1 MEKHEDNL
9 DKLLKA
15 ELEKEAGEIMEE
27 MDSDESLQ
35 DISFPEDLDEKM
47 WSKIQEYEEQQKAYE
62 KLSDADKE
70 AIRLGRE
77 VQALRGGEN
86 TKDHLKKD
94 VESDSYID
102 NVVPIEHVKHET
114 DNKAS
119 DDGTNGETEKE
130 AGKKKVKKR
139 KRHWKVYGIV
149 AIVAVLAM
157 MWSMVS
163 IGGTPF
169 FGRVLNDIIGD
180 REMVK
185 VNTEREDGDKNKVD
199 DYDEFQVYE
208 EIKEKLGVDVVRLK
222 RTSKD
227 MLLVQSDIDESLKRV
242 CLIYENEDGIIQ
254 YQMEIQVENKSYGY
268 DIEDEK
274 IKEFQ
279 IEVGGH
285 TIDVSQYQLPNGGK
299 ENVAKFVYKDV
310 FYTLNGIMDEE
321 KFKEL
326 YGEEGDELASKLEGT
341 LRAIPLT
348 SMPALSTAFINDVDP
363 TLTFAQMLYG
373 YGNKGDVF
381 LGISTSGNSKNIIKA
396 LQVAKVKGIK
406 TIGLT
411 GASGGKMKE
420 YCDVT
425 IKVPEIETFKIQ
437 EFHLPIYHCLCAML
451 EADFFNEK

>member
-27 MDSDESLQ
+27 VDSDESLQ

-77 VQALRGGEN
+77 VQALRGGED
-86 TKDHLKKD
+86 TKDRLKKD

-102 NVVPIEHVKHET
+102 NVVPIEHGKHEA

-119 DDGTNGETEKE
+119 DDGTDEEIEKE
-130 AGKKKVKKR
+130 AGKKKAKKR

-185 VNTEREDGDKNKVD
+185 VNTEREDGDKNKID
-199 DYDEFQVYE
+199 EYDEAKVYE
-208 EIKEKLGVDVVRLK
+208 EIKNKFGVDIVRILK
-222 RTSKD
+222 KPDD
-227 MLLVQSDIDESLKRV
+227 MVLIQSDIDEVLKRV
-242 CLIYENEDGIIQ
+242 CLIYKNRETLIQ
-254 YQMEIQVENKSYGY
+254 YQMEIQSENKSYAY
-268 DIEDEK
+268 DVEDEK
-274 IKEFQ
+274 VKKEQ
-279 IEVGGH
+279 IVVDGN
-285 TIDVSQYQLPNGGK
+285 TIDIIQYELDDGK
-299 ENVAKFVYKDV
+299 GEYVARFTYEGV
-310 FYTLNGIMDEE
+310 FYTINATMSEE
-321 KFKEL
+321 EFKEFLKNL
-326 YGEEGDELASKLEGT
+326 Y
-341 LRAIPLT
+341 
-348 SMPALSTAFINDVDP
+348 
-363 TLTFAQMLYG
+363 
-373 YGNKGDVF
+373 
-381 LGISTSGNSKNIIKA
+381 
-396 LQVAKVKGIK
+396 
-406 TIGLT
+406 
-411 GASGGKMKE
+411 
-420 YCDVT
+420 
-425 IKVPEIETFKIQ
+425 
-437 EFHLPIYHCLCAML
+437 
-451 EADFFNEK
+451 FF

>member
-102 NVVPIEHVKHET
+102 NVVPIEYVKHET

-149 AIVAVLAM
+149 AVLAM

-169 FGRVLNDIIGD
+169 FSRGLNDIIGD

-185 VNTEREDGDKNKVD
+185 VNTEREDGDKNKIGN
-199 DYDEFQVYE
+199 YEEESVYE
-208 EIKEKLGVDVVRLK
+208 DIKDKMGVDVVRL
-222 RTSKD
+222 RITSKE
-227 MLLVQSDIDESLKRV
+227 MSLVQSDIDEVLKRV
-242 CLIYENEDGIIQ
+242 SLIYDNKKNIIE
-254 YQMEIQVENKSYGY
+254 YQIVFNYKEQSHGY
-268 DIEDEK
+268 DVEDKK
-274 IKEFQ
+274 IKEEQIKVAGNNIDIFQ
-279 IEVGGH
+279 YE
-285 TIDVSQYQLPNGGK
+285 LPDGNK
-299 ENVAKFVYKDV
+299 ENIAQFIYEDV
-310 FYTLNGIMDEE
+310 FYTINATMDEDE
-321 KFKEL
+321 FKEL
-326 YGEEGDELASKLEGT
+326 LK
-341 LRAIPLT
+341 
-348 SMPALSTAFINDVDP
+348 N
-363 TLTFAQMLYG
+363 LY
-373 YGNKGDVF
+373 
-381 LGISTSGNSKNIIKA
+381 
-396 LQVAKVKGIK
+396 
-406 TIGLT
+406 
-411 GASGGKMKE
+411 
-420 YCDVT
+420 
-425 IKVPEIETFKIQ
+425 
-437 EFHLPIYHCLCAML
+437 
-451 EADFFNEK
+451 FF

>member
-9 DKLLKA
+9 GKLLKA

-62 KLSDADKE
+62 KLSDDDKE

-102 NVVPIEHVKHET
+102 NVVPIEYVKHET

-119 DDGTNGETEKE
+119 DDGTNEEIEKE

-169 FGRVLNDIIGD
+169 FGKLWTQTIGD
-180 REMVK
+180 RKMTQVG
-185 VNTEREDGDKNKVD
+185 TEREDGGKNEVD
-199 DYDEFQVYE
+199 DYDEFQVYD
-208 EIKEKLGVDVVRLK
+208 EIKEKMGVDVVRLK
-222 RTSKD
+222 RTSED
-227 MLLVQSDIDESLKRV
+227 MLLVQSDIDEVLKRV
-242 CLIYENEDGIIQ
+242 CLLYDNKENMIE
-254 YQMEIQVENKSYGY
+254 YQMVFNYKEQSHGY
-268 DIEDEK
+268 DIEDKKIKEEK
-274 IKEFQ
+274 IKVSGNNIDIFQ
-279 IEVGGH
+279 YE
-285 TIDVSQYQLPNGGK
+285 LPDGNK
-299 ENVAKFVYKDV
+299 ENVAQFTYEDV
-310 FYTLNGIMDEE
+310 FYTINTTMDEG
-321 KFKEL
+321 KFKKLLKNL
-326 YGEEGDELASKLEGT
+326 Y
-341 LRAIPLT
+341 
-348 SMPALSTAFINDVDP
+348 
-363 TLTFAQMLYG
+363 
-373 YGNKGDVF
+373 
-381 LGISTSGNSKNIIKA
+381 
-396 LQVAKVKGIK
+396 
-406 TIGLT
+406 
-411 GASGGKMKE
+411 
-420 YCDVT
+420 
-425 IKVPEIETFKIQ
+425 
-437 EFHLPIYHCLCAML
+437 
-451 EADFFNEK
+451 FF

>member
-27 MDSDESLQ
+27 VDSDESLQ

-77 VQALRGGEN
+77 VQALRGGED

-94 VESDSYID
+94 VESNSYID

-119 DDGTNGETEKE
+119 DDGTNEEIEKK

-139 KRHWKVYGIV
+139 KRHWKAYGIV

-199 DYDEFQVYE
+199 VYDESKVYE
-208 EIKEKLGVDVVRLK
+208 DIKEKFGGDVVRL
-222 RTSKD
+222 RITSKE
-227 MLLVQSDIDESLKRV
+227 MSLVQSDIDESLKRV

-279 IEVGGH
+279 IEVEGH

-321 KFKEL
+321 KFKDLLKNL
-326 YGEEGDELASKLEGT
+326 Y
-341 LRAIPLT
+341 
-348 SMPALSTAFINDVDP
+348 
-363 TLTFAQMLYG
+363 
-373 YGNKGDVF
+373 
-381 LGISTSGNSKNIIKA
+381 
-396 LQVAKVKGIK
+396 
-406 TIGLT
+406 
-411 GASGGKMKE
+411 
-420 YCDVT
+420 
-425 IKVPEIETFKIQ
+425 
-437 EFHLPIYHCLCAML
+437 
-451 EADFFNEK
+451 FF

>member
-1 MEKHEDNL
+1 MEKHENNL

-70 AIRLGRE
+70 AIRFGRE

-102 NVVPIEHVKHET
+102 NVVPIEYVKHET

-139 KRHWKVYGIV
+139 KRHWKAYGIV

-169 FGRVLNDIIGD
+169 FGKLWTQTIGD
-180 REMVK
+180 RKMTQVD
-185 VNTEREDGDKNKVD
+185 TEREDGSKNKVD
-199 DYDEFQVYE
+199 DYDEESVYE
-208 EIKEKLGVDVVRLK
+208 NIKEKMGVDVVRILK
-222 RTSKD
+222 KPDD
-227 MLLVQSDIDESLKRV
+227 MVLIQSDIDEVLKKV
-242 CLIYENEDGIIQ
+242 CLIYNNGESMIE
-254 YQMEIQVENKSYGY
+254 YQMIFNYKEQSHGY
-268 DIEDEK
+268 DVEDKK
-274 IKEFQ
+274 IKEEQ
-279 IEVGGH
+279 IEVDGNNINV
-285 TIDVSQYQLPNGGK
+285 TQYELPDKSK
-299 ENVAKFVYKDV
+299 ENVAQFIYKDV
-310 FYTLNGIMDEE
+310 FYTINTTMDENN
-321 KFKEL
+321 FKEL
-326 YGEEGDELASKLEGT
+326 LKS
-341 LRAIPLT
+341 
-348 SMPALSTAFINDVDP
+348 
-363 TLTFAQMLYG
+363 LY
-373 YGNKGDVF
+373 
-381 LGISTSGNSKNIIKA
+381 
-396 LQVAKVKGIK
+396 
-406 TIGLT
+406 
-411 GASGGKMKE
+411 
-420 YCDVT
+420 
-425 IKVPEIETFKIQ
+425 
-437 EFHLPIYHCLCAML
+437 
-451 EADFFNEK
+451 FF

>member
-102 NVVPIEHVKHET
+102 NVVPIEYVKHET

-208 EIKEKLGVDVVRLK
+208 EIKKKMGVDVVRFLQK
-222 RTSKD
+222 SDD
-227 MLLVQSDIDESLKRV
+227 MILVQSDIDEILKRV
-242 CLIYENEDGIIQ
+242 CLIYNNGENIIE
-254 YQMEIQVENKSYGY
+254 YQMFFNYKEQSHGY
-268 DIEDEK
+268 DIEDKK
-274 IKEFQ
+274 IKEEQF
-279 IEVGGH
+279 EVDGNN
-285 TIDVSQYQLPNGGK
+285 IVIIQYELPDGGK
-299 ENVAKFVYKDV
+299 ESVAQFTYKDV
-310 FYTLNGIMDEE
+310 FYTINTTMDA
-321 KFKEL
+321 KSFKEL
-326 YGEEGDELASKLEGT
+326 LKT
-341 LRAIPLT
+341 L
-348 SMPALSTAFINDVDP
+348 
-363 TLTFAQMLYG
+363 Y
-373 YGNKGDVF
+373 
-381 LGISTSGNSKNIIKA
+381 
-396 LQVAKVKGIK
+396 
-406 TIGLT
+406 
-411 GASGGKMKE
+411 
-420 YCDVT
+420 
-425 IKVPEIETFKIQ
+425 
-437 EFHLPIYHCLCAML
+437 
-451 EADFFNEK
+451 FF

>member
-47 WSKIQEYEEQQKAYE
+47 WSKIQAYEEQQKAYE

-77 VQALRGGEN
+77 VQALRGGED
-86 TKDHLKKD
+86 TKDRLKKD

-102 NVVPIEHVKHET
+102 NVVPIEYVKHET

-119 DDGTNGETEKE
+119 DDGTNEEIEKE

-199 DYDEFQVYE
+199 EYDEFQVYE
-208 EIKEKLGVDVVRLK
+208 EIKQKFGVDVVRLK
-222 RTSKD
+222 RNSD
-227 MLLVQSDIDESLKRV
+227 GMRLVQSDIDESLKRV
-242 CLIYENEDGIIQ
+242 CLIYSNEETII
-254 YQMEIQVENKSYGY
+254 
-268 DIEDEK
+268 
-274 IKEFQ
+274 
-279 IEVGGH
+279 
-285 TIDVSQYQLPNGGK
+285 
-299 ENVAKFVYKDV
+299 
-310 FYTLNGIMDEE
+310 
-321 KFKEL
+321 EL
-326 YGEEGDELASKLEGT
+326 SL
-341 LRAIPLT
+341 IH
-348 SMPALSTAFINDVDP
+348 I
-363 TLTFAQMLYG
+363 
-373 YGNKGDVF
+373 
-381 LGISTSGNSKNIIKA
+381 
-396 LQVAKVKGIK
+396 
-406 TIGLT
+406 
-411 GASGGKMKE
+411 
-420 YCDVT
+420 
-425 IKVPEIETFKIQ
+425 
-437 EFHLPIYHCLCAML
+437 
-451 EADFFNEK
+451 

>member
-102 NVVPIEHVKHET
+102 NVVPIEYVKHET

-130 AGKKKVKKR
+130 AGKKKGKKR

-208 EIKEKLGVDVVRLK
+208 EIKKKMGVDVVRFLQK
-222 RTSKD
+222 SDD
-227 MLLVQSDIDESLKRV
+227 MILVQSDIDEILKRV
-242 CLIYENEDGIIQ
+242 CLIYNNGENIIE
-254 YQMEIQVENKSYGY
+254 YQMIFNYKEQSHGY
-268 DIEDEK
+268 DIEDKK
-274 IKEFQ
+274 IKEEQF
-279 IEVGGH
+279 EVDGNN
-285 TIDVSQYQLPNGGK
+285 IVIIQYELPDGGK
-299 ENVAKFVYKDV
+299 ESVAQFTYKDV
-310 FYTLNGIMDEE
+310 FYTINTTMDA
-321 KFKEL
+321 KSFKEL
-326 YGEEGDELASKLEGT
+326 LKT
-341 LRAIPLT
+341 L
-348 SMPALSTAFINDVDP
+348 
-363 TLTFAQMLYG
+363 Y
-373 YGNKGDVF
+373 
-381 LGISTSGNSKNIIKA
+381 
-396 LQVAKVKGIK
+396 
-406 TIGLT
+406 
-411 GASGGKMKE
+411 
-420 YCDVT
+420 
-425 IKVPEIETFKIQ
+425 
-437 EFHLPIYHCLCAML
+437 
-451 EADFFNEK
+451 FF

>member
-9 DKLLKA
+9 GKLLKA

-62 KLSDADKE
+62 KLSDDDKE

-102 NVVPIEHVKHET
+102 NVVPIEYVKHET

-139 KRHWKVYGIV
+139 KRHWKAYGIV

-185 VNTEREDGDKNKVD
+185 VNTEREDGDKNKID
-199 DYDEFQVYE
+199 NYDEAKVYE
-208 EIKEKLGVDVVRLK
+208 EIKNKFGVDIVRILK
-222 RTSKD
+222 KPDD
-227 MLLVQSDIDESLKRV
+227 MVLIQSDIDEVLKRV
-242 CLIYENEDGIIQ
+242 CLIYKNRETLIQ
-254 YQMEIQVENKSYGY
+254 YQMEIQSENKSYAY
-268 DIEDEK
+268 DVEDEK
-274 IKEFQ
+274 VKKEQ
-279 IEVGGH
+279 IVVDGN
-285 TIDVSQYQLPNGGK
+285 TIDIIQYELDDGK
-299 ENVAKFVYKDV
+299 EEYVARFTYEGV
-310 FYTLNGIMDEE
+310 FYTINATMSEE
-321 KFKEL
+321 EFKEFLKNL
-326 YGEEGDELASKLEGT
+326 Y
-341 LRAIPLT
+341 
-348 SMPALSTAFINDVDP
+348 
-363 TLTFAQMLYG
+363 
-373 YGNKGDVF
+373 
-381 LGISTSGNSKNIIKA
+381 
-396 LQVAKVKGIK
+396 
-406 TIGLT
+406 
-411 GASGGKMKE
+411 
-420 YCDVT
+420 
-425 IKVPEIETFKIQ
+425 
-437 EFHLPIYHCLCAML
+437 
-451 EADFFNEK
+451 FF

>member
-62 KLSDADKE
+62 KLSDDDKE

-102 NVVPIEHVKHET
+102 NVVPIEYVKHET

-185 VNTEREDGDKNKVD
+185 VNTEREDGDKNKVAGH
-199 DYDEFQVYE
+199 DEEKVYE
-208 EIKEKLGVDVVRLK
+208 EIKESLGVDVVRLEGK
-222 RTSKD
+222 PDNMS
-227 MLLVQSDIDESLKRV
+227 LVHSDIDKKLNRV
-242 CLIYENEDGIIQ
+242 CLIFANENTTLE
-254 YQMEIQVENKSYGY
+254 YQIVVNYQEQSHGY

-274 IKEFQ
+274 IKEEL
-279 IEVGGH
+279 IKEGGNEIRF
-285 TIDVSQYQLPNGGK
+285 TQYKLPDESK
-299 ENVAKFVYKDV
+299 ENTAEFVYQDV
-310 FYTLNGIMDEE
+310 FYTLNAVMDEE
-321 KFKEL
+321 DFKKILKNL
-326 YGEEGDELASKLEGT
+326 Y
-341 LRAIPLT
+341 
-348 SMPALSTAFINDVDP
+348 
-363 TLTFAQMLYG
+363 
-373 YGNKGDVF
+373 
-381 LGISTSGNSKNIIKA
+381 
-396 LQVAKVKGIK
+396 
-406 TIGLT
+406 
-411 GASGGKMKE
+411 
-420 YCDVT
+420 
-425 IKVPEIETFKIQ
+425 
-437 EFHLPIYHCLCAML
+437 
-451 EADFFNEK
+451 FF

>member
-1 MEKHEDNL
+1 
-9 DKLLKA
+9 
-15 ELEKEAGEIMEE
+15 
-27 MDSDESLQ
+27 
-35 DISFPEDLDEKM
+35 M

-77 VQALRGGEN
+77 VQALRGGED
-86 TKDHLKKD
+86 TKDRLKKD

-102 NVVPIEHVKHET
+102 NVVPIEHGKHET

-119 DDGTNGETEKE
+119 DDGTDEEIEKE

-199 DYDEFQVYE
+199 VYDESKVYE
-208 EIKEKLGVDVVRLK
+208 DIKEKFGGDVVRL
-222 RTSKD
+222 RITSKE
-227 MLLVQSDIDESLKRV
+227 MSLVQSDIDESLKRV

-279 IEVGGH
+279 IEVEGH

-321 KFKEL
+321 KFKDLLKNL
-326 YGEEGDELASKLEGT
+326 Y
-341 LRAIPLT
+341 
-348 SMPALSTAFINDVDP
+348 
-363 TLTFAQMLYG
+363 
-373 YGNKGDVF
+373 
-381 LGISTSGNSKNIIKA
+381 
-396 LQVAKVKGIK
+396 
-406 TIGLT
+406 
-411 GASGGKMKE
+411 
-420 YCDVT
+420 
-425 IKVPEIETFKIQ
+425 
-437 EFHLPIYHCLCAML
+437 
-451 EADFFNEK
+451 FF

>member
-77 VQALRGGEN
+77 VQALRGGED

-139 KRHWKVYGIV
+139 KRHWKAYGIV

-199 DYDEFQVYE
+199 EYDEFQVYE

-321 KFKEL
+321 KFKDLLKNL
-326 YGEEGDELASKLEGT
+326 Y
-341 LRAIPLT
+341 
-348 SMPALSTAFINDVDP
+348 
-363 TLTFAQMLYG
+363 
-373 YGNKGDVF
+373 
-381 LGISTSGNSKNIIKA
+381 
-396 LQVAKVKGIK
+396 
-406 TIGLT
+406 
-411 GASGGKMKE
+411 
-420 YCDVT
+420 
-425 IKVPEIETFKIQ
+425 
-437 EFHLPIYHCLCAML
+437 
-451 EADFFNEK
+451 FF

>member
-9 DKLLKA
+9 GKLLKA

-77 VQALRGGEN
+77 VQALRGGED
-86 TKDHLKKD
+86 TKDRLKKD

-102 NVVPIEHVKHET
+102 NVVPIEHVKHEA

-119 DDGTNGETEKE
+119 DDGTNGETGKE

-139 KRHWKVYGIV
+139 KRYWKVYGIV

-185 VNTEREDGDKNKVD
+185 VNTEREDGDKNEVAGNA
-199 DYDEFQVYE
+199 EEQTYE
-208 EIKEKLGVDVVRLK
+208 EIKESLGVDVVRLEGK
-222 RTSKD
+222 PDNMS
-227 MLLVQSDIDESLKRV
+227 LVHSDIDKALNRV
-242 CLIYENEDGIIQ
+242 CLIFANENTTLE
-254 YQMEIQVENKSYGY
+254 YQIVVNYQEQSHGY

-274 IKEFQ
+274 IKEEL
-279 IEVGGH
+279 IKEGGNEIRF
-285 TIDVSQYQLPNGGK
+285 TQYKLPDESK
-299 ENVAKFVYKDV
+299 ENIAEFVYQDV
-310 FYTLNGIMDEE
+310 FYTLNSVMDEE
-321 KFKEL
+321 DFKKILKNL
-326 YGEEGDELASKLEGT
+326 Y
-341 LRAIPLT
+341 
-348 SMPALSTAFINDVDP
+348 
-363 TLTFAQMLYG
+363 
-373 YGNKGDVF
+373 
-381 LGISTSGNSKNIIKA
+381 
-396 LQVAKVKGIK
+396 
-406 TIGLT
+406 
-411 GASGGKMKE
+411 
-420 YCDVT
+420 
-425 IKVPEIETFKIQ
+425 
-437 EFHLPIYHCLCAML
+437 
-451 EADFFNEK
+451 FF

>member
-119 DDGTNGETEKE
+119 DDGTNEETEKE

-139 KRHWKVYGIV
+139 KRHWKAYG
-149 AIVAVLAM
+149 IVAVLAM

-185 VNTEREDGDKNKVD
+185 VNTEREDGDKNKID
-199 DYDEFQVYE
+199 NYDEERVYE
-208 EIKEKLGVDVVRLK
+208 EIKDKFGMDVVRLK
-222 RTSKD
+222 RNSVG
-227 MLLVQSDIDESLKRV
+227 MSLVQSDIDEVLKKV
-242 CLIYENEDGIIQ
+242 CLLYEDDDTLIQ
-254 YQMEIQVENKSYGY
+254 YQMEIQSENKSYAY
-268 DIEDEK
+268 DIEDKKVKRTQITVDGNK
-274 IKEFQ
+274 ID
-279 IEVGGH
+279 I
-285 TIDVSQYQLPNGGK
+285 IQYELDDGNE
-299 ENVAKFVYKDV
+299 ENVAQFAYEDV
-310 FYTLNGIMDEE
+310 FYTINTTMEE
-321 KFKEL
+321 ADFKEL
-326 YGEEGDELASKLEGT
+326 LK
-341 LRAIPLT
+341 
-348 SMPALSTAFINDVDP
+348 N
-363 TLTFAQMLYG
+363 LY
-373 YGNKGDVF
+373 
-381 LGISTSGNSKNIIKA
+381 
-396 LQVAKVKGIK
+396 
-406 TIGLT
+406 
-411 GASGGKMKE
+411 
-420 YCDVT
+420 
-425 IKVPEIETFKIQ
+425 
-437 EFHLPIYHCLCAML
+437 
-451 EADFFNEK
+451 FF

>member
-77 VQALRGGEN
+77 VQALRGGED

-102 NVVPIEHVKHET
+102 NVVSIEHVKHET

-185 VNTEREDGDKNKVD
+185 VNTEREDGDKNKID
-199 DYDEFQVYE
+199 NYDEAKVYE
-208 EIKEKLGVDVVRLK
+208 EIKNKFGVDIVRILK
-222 RTSKD
+222 KPDD
-227 MLLVQSDIDESLKRV
+227 MVLIQSDIDEVLKRV
-242 CLIYENEDGIIQ
+242 CLIYKNRETLIQ
-254 YQMEIQVENKSYGY
+254 YQMEIQSENKSYAY
-268 DIEDEK
+268 DVEDEK
-274 IKEFQ
+274 VKKEQ
-279 IEVGGH
+279 IVVDGN
-285 TIDVSQYQLPNGGK
+285 TIDIIQYELDDGK
-299 ENVAKFVYKDV
+299 EEYVARFTYEGV
-310 FYTLNGIMDEE
+310 FYTINATMSEE
-321 KFKEL
+321 EFKEFLKNL
-326 YGEEGDELASKLEGT
+326 Y
-341 LRAIPLT
+341 
-348 SMPALSTAFINDVDP
+348 
-363 TLTFAQMLYG
+363 
-373 YGNKGDVF
+373 
-381 LGISTSGNSKNIIKA
+381 
-396 LQVAKVKGIK
+396 
-406 TIGLT
+406 
-411 GASGGKMKE
+411 
-420 YCDVT
+420 
-425 IKVPEIETFKIQ
+425 
-437 EFHLPIYHCLCAML
+437 
-451 EADFFNEK
+451 FF

>member
-27 MDSDESLQ
+27 MDSAESLQ

-77 VQALRGGEN
+77 VQALRGGED

-94 VESDSYID
+94 VVSDSYID
-102 NVVPIEHVKHET
+102 NVVPIEYVKHET

-119 DDGTNGETEKE
+119 DDGTNEEIEKK

-185 VNTEREDGDKNKVD
+185 VNTEREDGDKNKID
-199 DYDEFQVYE
+199 NYDEERVYE
-208 EIKEKLGVDVVRLK
+208 EIKDKFGMDVVRLK
-222 RTSKD
+222 RNSVG
-227 MLLVQSDIDESLKRV
+227 MSLVQSDIDEVLKKV
-242 CLIYENEDGIIQ
+242 CLLYEDDDTLIQ
-254 YQMEIQVENKSYGY
+254 YQMEIQSENKSYAY
-268 DIEDEK
+268 DIEDKKVKRTQITVDGNK
-274 IKEFQ
+274 ID
-279 IEVGGH
+279 I
-285 TIDVSQYQLPNGGK
+285 IQYELDDGNE
-299 ENVAKFVYKDV
+299 ENVAQFAYEDV
-310 FYTLNGIMDEE
+310 FYTINTTMEE
-321 KFKEL
+321 ADFKEL
-326 YGEEGDELASKLEGT
+326 LK
-341 LRAIPLT
+341 
-348 SMPALSTAFINDVDP
+348 N
-363 TLTFAQMLYG
+363 LY
-373 YGNKGDVF
+373 
-381 LGISTSGNSKNIIKA
+381 
-396 LQVAKVKGIK
+396 
-406 TIGLT
+406 
-411 GASGGKMKE
+411 
-420 YCDVT
+420 
-425 IKVPEIETFKIQ
+425 
-437 EFHLPIYHCLCAML
+437 
-451 EADFFNEK
+451 FF

>member
-102 NVVPIEHVKHET
+102 NVVPIEYVKHET

-185 VNTEREDGDKNKVD
+185 VNTEREDGDKNKTD
-199 DYDEFQVYE
+199 DHDEAKVYE
-208 EIKEKLGVDVVRLK
+208 EIKESLGVDVVRLEGK
-222 RTSKD
+222 PDNMS
-227 MLLVQSDIDESLKRV
+227 LVHSDIDKKLNRV
-242 CLIYENEDGIIQ
+242 CLIFANENTTLE
-254 YQMEIQVENKSYGY
+254 YQIVVNYQEQSHGY

-274 IKEFQ
+274 IKEEL
-279 IEVGGH
+279 IKEGGNEIRF
-285 TIDVSQYQLPNGGK
+285 TQYKLPDESK
-299 ENVAKFVYKDV
+299 ENTAEFVYQDV
-310 FYTLNGIMDEE
+310 FYTLNAVMDEE
-321 KFKEL
+321 DFKKILKNL
-326 YGEEGDELASKLEGT
+326 Y
-341 LRAIPLT
+341 
-348 SMPALSTAFINDVDP
+348 
-363 TLTFAQMLYG
+363 
-373 YGNKGDVF
+373 
-381 LGISTSGNSKNIIKA
+381 
-396 LQVAKVKGIK
+396 
-406 TIGLT
+406 
-411 GASGGKMKE
+411 
-420 YCDVT
+420 
-425 IKVPEIETFKIQ
+425 
-437 EFHLPIYHCLCAML
+437 
-451 EADFFNEK
+451 FF

>member
-62 KLSDADKE
+62 KLSDDDKE

-77 VQALRGGEN
+77 VQALRGGED
-86 TKDHLKKD
+86 TKDRLKKD
-94 VESDSYID
+94 VESDSFID

-119 DDGTNGETEKE
+119 DDGTNGETGKE

-139 KRHWKVYGIV
+139 KRHWKAYGIV

-185 VNTEREDGDKNKVD
+185 VNTEREDGDKNKID
-199 DYDEFQVYE
+199 NYDEAKVYE
-208 EIKEKLGVDVVRLK
+208 EIKNKFGVDIVRILK
-222 RTSKD
+222 KPDD
-227 MLLVQSDIDESLKRV
+227 MVLIQSDIDEVLKRV
-242 CLIYENEDGIIQ
+242 CLIYKNRETLIQ
-254 YQMEIQVENKSYGY
+254 YQMEIQSENKSYAY
-268 DIEDEK
+268 DVEDEK
-274 IKEFQ
+274 TKKEQ
-279 IEVGGH
+279 IVVDGN
-285 TIDVSQYQLPNGGK
+285 TIDIIQYELDDGK
-299 ENVAKFVYKDV
+299 EEYVARFTYEGV
-310 FYTLNGIMDEE
+310 FYTINATMSEE
-321 KFKEL
+321 EFKEFLKNL
-326 YGEEGDELASKLEGT
+326 Y
-341 LRAIPLT
+341 
-348 SMPALSTAFINDVDP
+348 
-363 TLTFAQMLYG
+363 
-373 YGNKGDVF
+373 
-381 LGISTSGNSKNIIKA
+381 
-396 LQVAKVKGIK
+396 
-406 TIGLT
+406 
-411 GASGGKMKE
+411 
-420 YCDVT
+420 
-425 IKVPEIETFKIQ
+425 
-437 EFHLPIYHCLCAML
+437 
-451 EADFFNEK
+451 FF

>member
-119 DDGTNGETEKE
+119 DDGTNGETEKK

-149 AIVAVLAM
+149 AIVTVLAM

-169 FGRVLNDIIGD
+169 FGNLWTQTIGD
-180 REMVK
+180 RKMTQVD
-185 VNTEREDGDKNKVD
+185 TEREDGDKNKVD
-199 DYDEFQVYE
+199 DYDEESVYE
-208 EIKEKLGVDVVRLK
+208 EIKEKMGVDVVRLK
-222 RTSKD
+222 RTSED
-227 MLLVQSDIDESLKRV
+227 MLLVQSDIDEVLKRV
-242 CLIYENEDGIIQ
+242 CLIYDNKENMIE
-254 YQMEIQVENKSYGY
+254 YQMVFNYKEQSHGY
-268 DIEDEK
+268 DIEDKKIKEEK
-274 IKEFQ
+274 IKISGNNIDIFQ
-279 IEVGGH
+279 YE
-285 TIDVSQYQLPNGGK
+285 LPDGNK
-299 ENVAKFVYKDV
+299 ENVAQFTYEDV
-310 FYTLNGIMDEE
+310 FYTINTTMDEG
-321 KFKEL
+321 KLKKLLKNL
-326 YGEEGDELASKLEGT
+326 Y
-341 LRAIPLT
+341 
-348 SMPALSTAFINDVDP
+348 
-363 TLTFAQMLYG
+363 
-373 YGNKGDVF
+373 
-381 LGISTSGNSKNIIKA
+381 
-396 LQVAKVKGIK
+396 
-406 TIGLT
+406 
-411 GASGGKMKE
+411 
-420 YCDVT
+420 
-425 IKVPEIETFKIQ
+425 
-437 EFHLPIYHCLCAML
+437 
-451 EADFFNEK
+451 FF

>member
-47 WSKIQEYEEQQKAYE
+47 WSKIQEYEERQKAYE
-62 KLSDADKE
+62 KLSDDDKE

-102 NVVPIEHVKHET
+102 NVVPIEYVKHET

-119 DDGTNGETEKE
+119 DDGTNEEIEKK

-185 VNTEREDGDKNKVD
+185 VNTEREDGDKNKID
-199 DYDEFQVYE
+199 NYDEERVYE
-208 EIKEKLGVDVVRLK
+208 EIKDKFGMDVVRLK
-222 RTSKD
+222 RNSVG
-227 MLLVQSDIDESLKRV
+227 MSLVQSDIDEVLKKV
-242 CLIYENEDGIIQ
+242 CLLYEDDDTLIQ
-254 YQMEIQVENKSYGY
+254 YQMEIQSENKSYAY
-268 DIEDEK
+268 DIEDKKVKRTQITVDGNK
-274 IKEFQ
+274 ID
-279 IEVGGH
+279 I
-285 TIDVSQYQLPNGGK
+285 IQYELDDGNE
-299 ENVAKFVYKDV
+299 ENVAQFAYEDV
-310 FYTLNGIMDEE
+310 FYTINTTMEE
-321 KFKEL
+321 ADFKEL
-326 YGEEGDELASKLEGT
+326 LK
-341 LRAIPLT
+341 
-348 SMPALSTAFINDVDP
+348 N
-363 TLTFAQMLYG
+363 LY
-373 YGNKGDVF
+373 
-381 LGISTSGNSKNIIKA
+381 
-396 LQVAKVKGIK
+396 
-406 TIGLT
+406 
-411 GASGGKMKE
+411 
-420 YCDVT
+420 
-425 IKVPEIETFKIQ
+425 
-437 EFHLPIYHCLCAML
+437 
-451 EADFFNEK
+451 FF

>member
-27 MDSDESLQ
+27 VDSDESLQ

-102 NVVPIEHVKHET
+102 NVVPIEHVKHEA

-119 DDGTNGETEKE
+119 DDGTNGETGKE
-130 AGKKKVKKR
+130 KVKKR
-139 KRHWKVYGIV
+139 KRHWKAYGIV

-169 FGRVLNDIIGD
+169 FGKLWTQTIGD
-180 REMVK
+180 RKMTQVD
-185 VNTEREDGDKNKVD
+185 TEREDGSKNEVD
-199 DYDEFQVYE
+199 DHDESEVYE
-208 EIKEKLGVDVVRLK
+208 EIKNKFGVDAVRFLK
-222 RTSKD
+222 KPDD
-227 MLLVQSDIDESLKRV
+227 MVLIQSDIDEVLKRV
-242 CLIYENEDGIIQ
+242 CLIYENNKTLIQ
-254 YQMEIQVENKSYGY
+254 YQMEIQSENKSYAY

-274 IKEFQ
+274 TKKEQ
-279 IEVGGH
+279 IVVDGN
-285 TIDVSQYQLPNGGK
+285 TIDIIQYELDDGK
-299 ENVAKFVYKDV
+299 EEYVAQFVYNDV
-310 FYTLNGIMDEE
+310 FYTINATMSE
-321 KFKEL
+321 KEFKEFLKNL
-326 YGEEGDELASKLEGT
+326 YFS
-341 LRAIPLT
+341 
-348 SMPALSTAFINDVDP
+348 
-363 TLTFAQMLYG
+363 
-373 YGNKGDVF
+373 
-381 LGISTSGNSKNIIKA
+381 
-396 LQVAKVKGIK
+396 
-406 TIGLT
+406 
-411 GASGGKMKE
+411 
-420 YCDVT
+420 
-425 IKVPEIETFKIQ
+425 
-437 EFHLPIYHCLCAML
+437 
-451 EADFFNEK
+451 

>member
-119 DDGTNGETEKE
+119 DDGTNEEIEKK

-149 AIVAVLAM
+149 AVLAM

-163 IGGTPF
+163 IGRTPF
-169 FGRVLNDIIGD
+169 FSRGLNDIIGD

-185 VNTEREDGDKNKVD
+185 VNTEREDGDKNKIGN
-199 DYDEFQVYE
+199 YEEESVYE
-208 EIKEKLGVDVVRLK
+208 DIKDKMGVDVVRL
-222 RTSKD
+222 RITSKE
-227 MLLVQSDIDESLKRV
+227 MSLVQSDIDEVLKRV
-242 CLIYENEDGIIQ
+242 SLIYDNKKNIIE
-254 YQMEIQVENKSYGY
+254 YQIVFNYKEQSHGY
-268 DIEDEK
+268 DVEDKK
-274 IKEFQ
+274 IKEEQIKVAGNNIDIFQ
-279 IEVGGH
+279 YE
-285 TIDVSQYQLPNGGK
+285 LPDGNK
-299 ENVAKFVYKDV
+299 ENIAQFIYEDV
-310 FYTLNGIMDEE
+310 FYTINATMDEDE
-321 KFKEL
+321 FKEL
-326 YGEEGDELASKLEGT
+326 LK
-341 LRAIPLT
+341 
-348 SMPALSTAFINDVDP
+348 N
-363 TLTFAQMLYG
+363 LY
-373 YGNKGDVF
+373 
-381 LGISTSGNSKNIIKA
+381 
-396 LQVAKVKGIK
+396 
-406 TIGLT
+406 
-411 GASGGKMKE
+411 
-420 YCDVT
+420 
-425 IKVPEIETFKIQ
+425 
-437 EFHLPIYHCLCAML
+437 
-451 EADFFNEK
+451 FF

>member
-27 MDSDESLQ
+27 VDSDESLQ

-139 KRHWKVYGIV
+139 KRHWKAYGIV

-185 VNTEREDGDKNKVD
+185 GNTEREDGDKNKID

-208 EIKEKLGVDVVRLK
+208 EIKKKMGVDVVRFLQK
-222 RTSKD
+222 SDD
-227 MLLVQSDIDESLKRV
+227 MILVQSDIDEILKRV
-242 CLIYENEDGIIQ
+242 CLIYNNGENIIE
-254 YQMEIQVENKSYGY
+254 YQMIFNYKEQSHGY
-268 DIEDEK
+268 DIEDKK
-274 IKEFQ
+274 IKEEQF
-279 IEVGGH
+279 EVDGNN
-285 TIDVSQYQLPNGGK
+285 IVIIQYELPDGGK
-299 ENVAKFVYKDV
+299 ESVAQFTYKDV
-310 FYTLNGIMDEE
+310 FYTINTTMDA
-321 KFKEL
+321 KSFKEL
-326 YGEEGDELASKLEGT
+326 LKT
-341 LRAIPLT
+341 L
-348 SMPALSTAFINDVDP
+348 
-363 TLTFAQMLYG
+363 Y
-373 YGNKGDVF
+373 
-381 LGISTSGNSKNIIKA
+381 
-396 LQVAKVKGIK
+396 
-406 TIGLT
+406 
-411 GASGGKMKE
+411 
-420 YCDVT
+420 
-425 IKVPEIETFKIQ
+425 
-437 EFHLPIYHCLCAML
+437 
-451 EADFFNEK
+451 FF

>member
-62 KLSDADKE
+62 KLSDDDKE

-102 NVVPIEHVKHET
+102 NVVPIEYVKHET

-199 DYDEFQVYE
+199 EYDEFQVYE

-222 RTSKD
+222 RTSED

-321 KFKEL
+321 KFKDLLKNL
-326 YGEEGDELASKLEGT
+326 Y
-341 LRAIPLT
+341 
-348 SMPALSTAFINDVDP
+348 
-363 TLTFAQMLYG
+363 
-373 YGNKGDVF
+373 
-381 LGISTSGNSKNIIKA
+381 
-396 LQVAKVKGIK
+396 
-406 TIGLT
+406 
-411 GASGGKMKE
+411 
-420 YCDVT
+420 
-425 IKVPEIETFKIQ
+425 
-437 EFHLPIYHCLCAML
+437 
-451 EADFFNEK
+451 FF

>member
-102 NVVPIEHVKHET
+102 NVVPIEYVKHET

-169 FGRVLNDIIGD
+169 FGKLWTQTIGD
-180 REMVK
+180 RKMTQVD
-185 VNTEREDGDKNKVD
+185 TEREDGSKNKVD
-199 DYDEFQVYE
+199 DYDEESVYE
-208 EIKEKLGVDVVRLK
+208 NIKEKMGVDVVRILK
-222 RTSKD
+222 KPDD
-227 MLLVQSDIDESLKRV
+227 MVLIQSDIDEVLKKV
-242 CLIYENEDGIIQ
+242 CLIYNNGESMIE
-254 YQMEIQVENKSYGY
+254 YQMIFNYKEQSHGY
-268 DIEDEK
+268 DVEDKK
-274 IKEFQ
+274 IKEEQ
-279 IEVGGH
+279 IEVDGNNINV
-285 TIDVSQYQLPNGGK
+285 TQYELPDESK
-299 ENVAKFVYKDV
+299 ENVAQFIYKDV
-310 FYTLNGIMDEE
+310 FYTINTTMDENN
-321 KFKEL
+321 FKEL
-326 YGEEGDELASKLEGT
+326 LKS
-341 LRAIPLT
+341 
-348 SMPALSTAFINDVDP
+348 
-363 TLTFAQMLYG
+363 LY
-373 YGNKGDVF
+373 
-381 LGISTSGNSKNIIKA
+381 
-396 LQVAKVKGIK
+396 
-406 TIGLT
+406 
-411 GASGGKMKE
+411 
-420 YCDVT
+420 
-425 IKVPEIETFKIQ
+425 
-437 EFHLPIYHCLCAML
+437 
-451 EADFFNEK
+451 FF

>member
-102 NVVPIEHVKHET
+102 NVVPIEYVKHET

-208 EIKEKLGVDVVRLK
+208 EIKKKMGVDVVRFLQK
-222 RTSKD
+222 SDD
-227 MLLVQSDIDESLKRV
+227 MILVQSDIDKILKRV
-242 CLIYENEDGIIQ
+242 CLIYNNGENIIE
-254 YQMEIQVENKSYGY
+254 YQMIFNYKEQSHGY
-268 DIEDEK
+268 DIEDKK
-274 IKEFQ
+274 IKEEQF
-279 IEVGGH
+279 EVDGNN
-285 TIDVSQYQLPNGGK
+285 IVIIQYELPDGGK
-299 ENVAKFVYKDV
+299 ESVAQFTYKDV
-310 FYTLNGIMDEE
+310 FYTINTTMDA
-321 KFKEL
+321 KSFKEL
-326 YGEEGDELASKLEGT
+326 LKT
-341 LRAIPLT
+341 L
-348 SMPALSTAFINDVDP
+348 
-363 TLTFAQMLYG
+363 Y
-373 YGNKGDVF
+373 
-381 LGISTSGNSKNIIKA
+381 
-396 LQVAKVKGIK
+396 
-406 TIGLT
+406 
-411 GASGGKMKE
+411 
-420 YCDVT
+420 
-425 IKVPEIETFKIQ
+425 
-437 EFHLPIYHCLCAML
+437 
-451 EADFFNEK
+451 FF

>member
-47 WSKIQEYEEQQKAYE
+47 WSKIQEYEEQQRAYE

-77 VQALRGGEN
+77 VQALRGGED
-86 TKDHLKKD
+86 TKDRLKKD

-102 NVVPIEHVKHET
+102 NVVPIEHGKHEA

-149 AIVAVLAM
+149 AIVAALAM

-169 FGRVLNDIIGD
+169 FGKLWTQTIGD
-180 REMVK
+180 RKMTQVD
-185 VNTEREDGDKNKVD
+185 TEREDGSKNEVD
-199 DYDEFQVYE
+199 DHDESEVYE
-208 EIKEKLGVDVVRLK
+208 EIKNKFGVDAVRFLK
-222 RTSKD
+222 KPDD
-227 MLLVQSDIDESLKRV
+227 MVLIQSDIDEVLKRV
-242 CLIYENEDGIIQ
+242 CLIYENNKTLIQ
-254 YQMEIQVENKSYGY
+254 YQMEIQSENKSYAY

-274 IKEFQ
+274 TKKEQ
-279 IEVGGH
+279 IVVDGN
-285 TIDVSQYQLPNGGK
+285 TIDIIQYELDDGK
-299 ENVAKFVYKDV
+299 EEYVAQFVYNDV
-310 FYTLNGIMDEE
+310 FYTINATMSE
-321 KFKEL
+321 KEFKEFLKNL
-326 YGEEGDELASKLEGT
+326 YFS
-341 LRAIPLT
+341 
-348 SMPALSTAFINDVDP
+348 
-363 TLTFAQMLYG
+363 
-373 YGNKGDVF
+373 
-381 LGISTSGNSKNIIKA
+381 
-396 LQVAKVKGIK
+396 
-406 TIGLT
+406 
-411 GASGGKMKE
+411 
-420 YCDVT
+420 
-425 IKVPEIETFKIQ
+425 
-437 EFHLPIYHCLCAML
+437 
-451 EADFFNEK
+451 

>member
-9 DKLLKA
+9 GKLLKA

-62 KLSDADKE
+62 KLSDDDKE

-119 DDGTNGETEKE
+119 DDGTNEEIEKK
-130 AGKKKVKKR
+130 AGKKKVKKG

-169 FGRVLNDIIGD
+169 FGKLWTQTIGD
-180 REMVK
+180 RKMTQVD
-185 VNTEREDGDKNKVD
+185 TEREDGSKNEVD
-199 DYDEFQVYE
+199 DHDESEVYE
-208 EIKEKLGVDVVRLK
+208 EIKNKFGVDAVRFLK
-222 RTSKD
+222 KPDD
-227 MLLVQSDIDESLKRV
+227 MVLIQSDIDEVLKRV
-242 CLIYENEDGIIQ
+242 CLIYENNKTLIQ
-254 YQMEIQVENKSYGY
+254 YQMEIQSENKSYAY

-274 IKEFQ
+274 TKKEQ
-279 IEVGGH
+279 IVVDGN
-285 TIDVSQYQLPNGGK
+285 TIDIIQYELDDGK
-299 ENVAKFVYKDV
+299 EEYVAQFVYNDV
-310 FYTLNGIMDEE
+310 FYTINATMSE
-321 KFKEL
+321 KEFKEFLKNL
-326 YGEEGDELASKLEGT
+326 YFS
-341 LRAIPLT
+341 
-348 SMPALSTAFINDVDP
+348 
-363 TLTFAQMLYG
+363 
-373 YGNKGDVF
+373 
-381 LGISTSGNSKNIIKA
+381 
-396 LQVAKVKGIK
+396 
-406 TIGLT
+406 
-411 GASGGKMKE
+411 
-420 YCDVT
+420 
-425 IKVPEIETFKIQ
+425 
-437 EFHLPIYHCLCAML
+437 
-451 EADFFNEK
+451 

>member
-102 NVVPIEHVKHET
+102 NVVPIEHGKHET

-119 DDGTNGETEKE
+119 DDGTNGETGKE

-139 KRHWKVYGIV
+139 KRHWKAYGIV

-199 DYDEFQVYE
+199 GHDEEKVYE
-208 EIKEKLGVDVVRLK
+208 EIKEKFGVDIVRFLK
-222 RTSKD
+222 KPND
-227 MLLVQSDIDESLKRV
+227 MVLLQSDIDEVLKRV
-242 CLIYENEDGIIQ
+242 CLIYENRETLIQ
-254 YQMEIQVENKSYGY
+254 YQMEIQSENKSYAY
-268 DIEDEK
+268 DVEDEK
-274 IKEFQ
+274 VKKEQ
-279 IEVGGH
+279 IVVDGN
-285 TIDVSQYQLPNGGK
+285 TIDIIQYELDDGK
-299 ENVAKFVYKDV
+299 EEYVARFTYEGV
-310 FYTLNGIMDEE
+310 FYTINATMSEE
-321 KFKEL
+321 EFKEFLKNL
-326 YGEEGDELASKLEGT
+326 Y
-341 LRAIPLT
+341 
-348 SMPALSTAFINDVDP
+348 
-363 TLTFAQMLYG
+363 
-373 YGNKGDVF
+373 
-381 LGISTSGNSKNIIKA
+381 
-396 LQVAKVKGIK
+396 
-406 TIGLT
+406 
-411 GASGGKMKE
+411 
-420 YCDVT
+420 
-425 IKVPEIETFKIQ
+425 
-437 EFHLPIYHCLCAML
+437 
-451 EADFFNEK
+451 FF

>member
-9 DKLLKA
+9 GKLLKA

-62 KLSDADKE
+62 KLSDDDKE

-102 NVVPIEHVKHET
+102 NVVPIEYVKHET

-119 DDGTNGETEKE
+119 DDGTNEEIEKE

-139 KRHWKVYGIV
+139 KRHWKAYGIV

-185 VNTEREDGDKNKVD
+185 VNTEREDGDKNKID
-199 DYDEFQVYE
+199 NYDEAKVYE
-208 EIKEKLGVDVVRLK
+208 EIKNKFGVDIVRILK
-222 RTSKD
+222 KPDD
-227 MLLVQSDIDESLKRV
+227 MVLIQSDIDEVLKRV
-242 CLIYENEDGIIQ
+242 CLIYKNRETLIQ
-254 YQMEIQVENKSYGY
+254 YQMEIQSENKSYAY
-268 DIEDEK
+268 DVEDEK
-274 IKEFQ
+274 VKKEQ
-279 IEVGGH
+279 IVVDGN
-285 TIDVSQYQLPNGGK
+285 TIDIIQYELDDGK
-299 ENVAKFVYKDV
+299 EEYVARFTYEGV
-310 FYTLNGIMDEE
+310 FYTINATMSEE
-321 KFKEL
+321 EFKEFLKNL
-326 YGEEGDELASKLEGT
+326 Y
-341 LRAIPLT
+341 
-348 SMPALSTAFINDVDP
+348 
-363 TLTFAQMLYG
+363 
-373 YGNKGDVF
+373 
-381 LGISTSGNSKNIIKA
+381 
-396 LQVAKVKGIK
+396 
-406 TIGLT
+406 
-411 GASGGKMKE
+411 
-420 YCDVT
+420 
-425 IKVPEIETFKIQ
+425 
-437 EFHLPIYHCLCAML
+437 
-451 EADFFNEK
+451 FF

>member
-9 DKLLKA
+9 GKLLKA

-62 KLSDADKE
+62 KLSDDDKE

-119 DDGTNGETEKE
+119 DDGTNGETEKK
-130 AGKKKVKKR
+130 AGKKKVKKG

-169 FGRVLNDIIGD
+169 FGKLWTQTIGD
-180 REMVK
+180 RKMTQVD
-185 VNTEREDGDKNKVD
+185 TEREDGSKNEVD
-199 DYDEFQVYE
+199 DHDESEVYE
-208 EIKEKLGVDVVRLK
+208 EIKNKFGVDAVRFLK
-222 RTSKD
+222 KPDD
-227 MLLVQSDIDESLKRV
+227 MVLIQSDIDEVLKRV
-242 CLIYENEDGIIQ
+242 CLIYENNKTLIQ
-254 YQMEIQVENKSYGY
+254 YQMEIQSENKSYAY

-274 IKEFQ
+274 TKKEQ
-279 IEVGGH
+279 IVVDGN
-285 TIDVSQYQLPNGGK
+285 TIDIIQYELDDGK
-299 ENVAKFVYKDV
+299 EEYVAQFVYNDV
-310 FYTLNGIMDEE
+310 FYTINATMSE
-321 KFKEL
+321 KEFKEFLKNL
-326 YGEEGDELASKLEGT
+326 YFS
-341 LRAIPLT
+341 
-348 SMPALSTAFINDVDP
+348 
-363 TLTFAQMLYG
+363 
-373 YGNKGDVF
+373 
-381 LGISTSGNSKNIIKA
+381 
-396 LQVAKVKGIK
+396 
-406 TIGLT
+406 
-411 GASGGKMKE
+411 
-420 YCDVT
+420 
-425 IKVPEIETFKIQ
+425 
-437 EFHLPIYHCLCAML
+437 
-451 EADFFNEK
+451 

>member
-9 DKLLKA
+9 GKLLKA

-62 KLSDADKE
+62 KLSDDDKE

-102 NVVPIEHVKHET
+102 NVVPIEYVKHET

-119 DDGTNGETEKE
+119 DDGTNEEIEKE

-185 VNTEREDGDKNKVD
+185 VNTEREDGDKNKVAGH
-199 DYDEFQVYE
+199 DEEKVYE
-208 EIKEKLGVDVVRLK
+208 EIKESLGVDVVRLEGK
-222 RTSKD
+222 PDNMS
-227 MLLVQSDIDESLKRV
+227 LVHSDIDKKLNRV
-242 CLIYENEDGIIQ
+242 CLIFANENTTLE
-254 YQMEIQVENKSYGY
+254 YQIVVNYQEQSHGY

-274 IKEFQ
+274 IKEEL
-279 IEVGGH
+279 IKEGGNEIRF
-285 TIDVSQYQLPNGGK
+285 TQYKLPDESK
-299 ENVAKFVYKDV
+299 ENTAEFVYQDV
-310 FYTLNGIMDEE
+310 FYTLNAVMDEE
-321 KFKEL
+321 DFKKILKNL
-326 YGEEGDELASKLEGT
+326 Y
-341 LRAIPLT
+341 
-348 SMPALSTAFINDVDP
+348 
-363 TLTFAQMLYG
+363 
-373 YGNKGDVF
+373 
-381 LGISTSGNSKNIIKA
+381 
-396 LQVAKVKGIK
+396 
-406 TIGLT
+406 
-411 GASGGKMKE
+411 
-420 YCDVT
+420 
-425 IKVPEIETFKIQ
+425 
-437 EFHLPIYHCLCAML
+437 
-451 EADFFNEK
+451 FF

>member
-119 DDGTNGETEKE
+119 DDGTNEEIEKK

-149 AIVAVLAM
+149 AVLAM

-169 FGRVLNDIIGD
+169 FSRGLNDIIGD

-199 DYDEFQVYE
+199 VYDESKVYE
-208 EIKEKLGVDVVRLK
+208 EIKEKFPNKTIWIYSGYDWQDVKDLPCMKYVDVMVDGEFVDGLK
-222 RTSKD
+222 DNK
-227 MLLVQSDIDESLKRV
+227 LLWRGSTNQKV
-242 CLIYENEDGIIQ
+242 
-254 YQMEIQVENKSYGY
+254 
-268 DIEDEK
+268 
-274 IKEFQ
+274 
-279 IEVGGH
+279 
-285 TIDVSQYQLPNGGK
+285 IDVQKSLEIDK
-299 ENVAKFVYKDV
+299 VV
-310 FYTLNGIMDEE
+310 
-321 KFKEL
+321 
-326 YGEEGDELASKLEGT
+326 LA
-341 LRAIPLT
+341 
-348 SMPALSTAFINDVDP
+348 
-363 TLTFAQMLYG
+363 
-373 YGNKGDVF
+373 
-381 LGISTSGNSKNIIKA
+381 
-396 LQVAKVKGIK
+396 VK
-406 TIGLT
+406 
-411 GASGGKMKE
+411 
-420 YCDVT
+420 
-425 IKVPEIETFKIQ
+425 
-437 EFHLPIYHCLCAML
+437 
-451 EADFFNEK
+451 